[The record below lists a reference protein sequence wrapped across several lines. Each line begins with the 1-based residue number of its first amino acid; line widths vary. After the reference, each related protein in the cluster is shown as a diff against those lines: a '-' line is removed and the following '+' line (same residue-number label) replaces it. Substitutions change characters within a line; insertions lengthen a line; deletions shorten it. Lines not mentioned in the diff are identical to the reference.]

1 MFLPYIRYFILC
13 IVYFTNFIE
22 SDAIGDRWLIAS
34 KLTMIGLVVDLFC
47 AFVLEVFQFIEAG
60 AASYFSNFWNIF
72 DLISISLNVCVI
84 LMVDFSDFDAAQIRP
99 CASVAVFFMW
109 VKLFYWMRLFEN
121 QAGFIRL
128 LSQIV
133 SDTRAFFLMLIICLV
148 MFANA
153 TMILDQTRRMTN
165 AGLIN

>member
-60 AASYFSNFWNIF
+60 AA
-72 DLISISLNVCVI
+72 
-84 LMVDFSDFDAAQIRP
+84 
-99 CASVAVFFMW
+99 
-109 VKLFYWMRLFEN
+109 
-121 QAGFIRL
+121 
-128 LSQIV
+128 
-133 SDTRAFFLMLIICLV
+133 
-148 MFANA
+148 
-153 TMILDQTRRMTN
+153 
-165 AGLIN
+165 